1 MTTEKYIKDVMKTAA
16 TNYKKIAQRLVEP
29 STLDLLHAA
38 IGMSTESGEI
48 LDMVKK
54 HIFYG
59 ADLDL
64 VNLEEE
70 LGDSNFYQSLAIHAA
85 RMKDYYTSWEQICDK
100 NIEKLRARYG
110 DKFSEDAALNRD
122 LNKEREILEGS
133 KEKAEID
140 WQISLGDSVDFITP
154 EPNSWQ
160 GYNYKVIG
168 IESPTG
174 ASETHTRLGVTGKG
188 FASFTIIRASDVTRV
203 YTKKKGTIKNEK
215 GKNRN
220 V

>member
-1 MTTEKYIKDVMKTAA
+1 LTTEKYIKNVMKTAA
-16 TNYKKIAQRLVEP
+16 ADYEKIAQRLKEP
-29 STLDLLHAA
+29 STIDLLHAA
-38 IGMSTESGEI
+38 IGMATESGEI

-59 ADLDL
+59 AKLDL

-122 LNKEREILEGS
+122 LDKEREILEG
-133 KEKAEID
+133 
-140 WQISLGDSVDFITP
+140 
-154 EPNSWQ
+154 
-160 GYNYKVIG
+160 
-168 IESPTG
+168 
-174 ASETHTRLGVTGKG
+174 R
-188 FASFTIIRASDVTRV
+188 
-203 YTKKKGTIKNEK
+203 
-215 GKNRN
+215 
-220 V
+220 